1 MQHEMRLA
9 PEPFSR
15 IAAGTKT
22 IELRLYDEKRQQLQ
36 IGDTIRFTCTEDAE
50 MTVTCLVKK
59 LHRFPDF
66 DTLYA
71 SLPLTACGYDAT
83 TLDTASPRDMEAYYS
98 PAEQARYGVVGI
110 ELALLSHR
118 VTEPWL
124 GWATELQSIA
134 QAGLFYAK
142 DPFDKERY
150 TRLGEI
156 AVEMLAYKTTISPAR
171 LTDLFCGEEGYQTPK
186 LDTRCAVVE
195 GGKILLVQERN
206 GRWCLPGGWNDVD
219 LSIAENVA
227 KEAWEEAGAKVIP
240 ERLVSVQYRD
250 KHPFAPGLHK
260 ICKTVTLCRLVSL
273 AFQPNSETLACDFF
287 APDDLPPLDT
297 DRTIRSQITL
307 ALAAA
312 DAAHWETVF
321 D

>member
-1 MQHEMRLA
+1 MEHRMRLA
-9 PEPFSR
+9 PDPFSK
-15 IAAGTKT
+15 IANGTKT
-22 IELRLYDEKRQQLQ
+22 IELRLYDEKRQRMQV
-36 IGDTIRFTCTEDAE
+36 GDTIRFTCTADETQ
-50 MTVTCLVKK
+50 TVTCIIKK
-59 LHRFPDF
+59 LHLFPSF
-66 DTLYA
+66 DALYA
-71 SLPLTACGYDAT
+71 ALPLDACGYAPT
-83 TLDTASPRDMEAYYS
+83 ECDTASPQDMEQYYS

-110 ELALLSHR
+110 ELSLCAHC

-124 GWATELQSIA
+124 SWATELQSIA

-150 TRLGEI
+150 ARLGAL
-156 AVEMLAYKTTISPAR
+156 AVEMLAHKTAIPPTR
-171 LTDLFCGEEGYQTPK
+171 LQTLFCGEEGYQTPK

-195 GGKILLVQERN
+195 HGKILLVQERN

-219 LSIAENVA
+219 LSIGENAV
-227 KEAWEEAGAKVIP
+227 KEAWEEAGARVTP
-240 ERLVSVQYRD
+240 VRLVSVQYRD

-260 ICKTVTLCRLVSL
+260 ICKTVVLCTLQSL

-287 APDDLPPLDT
+287 SPDALPPLDT
-297 DRTIRSQITL
+297 DRTILSQIEL

-312 DAAHWETVF
+312 SASHWETVF